1 MMHSS
6 KSAPSSSKTPDLSGV
21 EFGTSAEGFPVARL
35 DDTAYAMLPGR
46 DGTHHLAAAWFVR
59 RPLRELV
66 RGDFNGFHGA
76 LVDEAAFR
84 ARMAEKAEH
93 IREKNALSRR
103 EIHSR
108 AHTPWGPSQGATV
121 FAEGIACHS
130 TAGHGGFHLAAD
142 RNSKVNSRLRN
153 ANGWYEEDAE
163 WAIVALAFPHLFTS
177 FERRCAEQ
185 TVKDSWPDAWEAIF
199 GTVLEPGQSR
209 EKDRRAFHAHH
220 AGDWNIIS
228 AIRSDHR
235 DGFVEV
241 VATRGGKR
249 DPAVK
254 ERRFLVPSADYTA
267 GPFGFV
273 IDPDRHDPYDGALQL
288 HRMRAVM
295 AVPWKLIAM
304 AFGWRASFRM
314 EGSHPRLIIHHKRH
328 STRFAVADAWKRA
341 VLTSIRAPRFTNPSR
356 RCKP

>member
-1 MMHSS
+1 MTRSLQPL
-6 KSAPSSSKTPDLSGV
+6 PSVPQLLDMSEV

-59 RPLRELV
+59 RPLHGLV

-76 LVDEAAFR
+76 LG
-84 ARMAEKAEH
+84 
-93 IREKNALSRR
+93 RR

-108 AHTPWGPSQGATV
+108 AYTPWGPSQGATV
-121 FAEGIACHS
+121 FSEGITCHS

-142 RNSKVNSRLRN
+142 RNAKVDSRLRN

-163 WAIVALAFPHLFTS
+163 SAIIAITFPNLFTS
-177 FERRCAEQ
+177 FERRCADR
-185 TVKDSWPDAWEAIF
+185 TVKDSWPDEFEAIT

-209 EKDRRAFHAHH
+209 EKDRRAFHTRH
-220 AGDWNIIS
+220 AKDWIVIS

-235 DGFVEV
+235 EGFVEV

-249 DPAVK
+249 DPAAE
-254 ERRFLVPSADYTA
+254 ERRFLVPSEEYTA

-273 IDPDRHDPYDGALQL
+273 IDPDRHHAYDGASGF
-288 HRMRAVM
+288 
-295 AVPWKLIAM
+295 I
-304 AFGWRASFRM
+304 GWGR
-314 EGSHPRLIIHHKRH
+314 
-328 STRFAVADAWKRA
+328 
-341 VLTSIRAPRFTNPSR
+341 
-356 RCKP
+356 